1 VDESIKLEAGLL
13 HENICQALAD
23 PKRIVILYALADHP
37 RNVTEIAE
45 VLEVPQPT
53 ASRHLRILRERLLV
67 TTAREGTQVVYS
79 LHDPRIIEA
88 LDLMRGMVMSVLRER
103 GRLAET
109 ISPTTPAPTPA
120 PDDATKALSTGTGT
134 SSSA

>member
-1 VDESIKLEAGLL
+1 MDESIKLEAGLL
-13 HENICQALAD
+13 HENVCQALAD

-37 RNVTEIAE
+37 HNVTEIAE

-53 ASRHLRILRERLLV
+53 ASRHLRILRERSLV
-67 TTAREGTQVVYS
+67 TGSREGTQVVYS
-79 LHDPRIIEA
+79 LRDSRIIEA
-88 LDLMRGMVMSVLRER
+88 LDLMRDMVMRVLRER

-109 ISPTTPAPTPA
+109 ISSTTPA
-120 PDDATKALSTGTGT
+120 PDDAMEALPIRTGT